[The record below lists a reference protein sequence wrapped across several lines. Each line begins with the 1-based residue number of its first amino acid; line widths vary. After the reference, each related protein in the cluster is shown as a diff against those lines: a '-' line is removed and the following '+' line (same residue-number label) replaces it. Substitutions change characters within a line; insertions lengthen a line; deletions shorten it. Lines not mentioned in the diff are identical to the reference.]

1 MWQSIQNKKPVKFL
15 LDEINR
21 IINNN
26 INLKITRIR
35 HEPLKRF
42 DQSKMINIESKA
54 LWGNNT
60 N

>member
-1 MWQSIQNKKPVKFL
+1 MLKLKEKFNVSLSIFN
-15 LDEINR
+15 INR

-42 DQSKMINIESKA
+42 GQSKMINLESKA
-54 LWGNNT
+54 L
-60 N
+60 